1 MSSDPPSLRH
11 SAAAAIR
18 AETDKLCLCAFKGGP
33 CIGHLLQYLIGII
46 YFCYHA
52 KIAKEK

>member
-11 SAAAAIR
+11 SDAAAIR

-33 CIGHLLQYLIGII
+33 CIGHILQYLIGTI
-46 YFCYHA
+46 YFCCHA